1 MRRRVSTI
9 HVTERESSLTRIALR
24 LVYSPQARRP
34 LLFAFSGHS
43 YTSCVSEI
51 EEDLTGSEGSLIRKS
66 AGTGSMR
73 MRCKRV
79 RNLNIEKGKG
89 KTYFVIGF
97 LFFGI

>member
-1 MRRRVSTI
+1 
-9 HVTERESSLTRIALR
+9 
-24 LVYSPQARRP
+24 
-34 LLFAFSGHS
+34 
-43 YTSCVSEI
+43 VSEI

-79 RNLNIEKGKG
+79 RNLNFEKGKG